1 MSNDELKIRIGRN
14 VQARRKQLGLNQ
26 KQLAAAVG
34 VTPAAMCRVER
45 GQSLPL
51 LMGDRLAGILGI
63 SFAKLFSEN
72 FQN

>member
-1 MSNDELKIRIGRN
+1 MSNNELKARIGNN
-14 VQARRKQLGLNQ
+14 VQARRRQLGMNQ
-26 KQLAAAVG
+26 RELAAAVG
-34 VTPAAMCRVER
+34 VTPAAMYRVER

-51 LMGDRLAGILGI
+51 LMGDRLAKVLGI